1 MAQGNLMGPCMP
13 IKTYVTLYKIYENAP
28 PKIKLHQK
36 KEDLLDLRYKRS
48 LKNDNVPMSLQLQI
62 LGGTSAILITV
73 FPGSSELLR
82 CPCIRDATGAGRN
95 TGTINLI
102 SL

>member
-1 MAQGNLMGPCMP
+1 MKN
-13 IKTYVTLYKIYENAP
+13 P

-36 KEDLLDLRYKRS
+36 KKDLLDIRYKRP

-62 LGGTSAILITV
+62 QADTSAILIAV
-73 FPGSSELLR
+73 FPGSSEPPR

-95 TGTINLI
+95 FGAVNLI